1 MNFNFIYNRL
11 EFYTNKKLDINNRN
25 PQELIVLD
33 EFFERK
39 GAPKKYKFLLIIV
52 YQIKHKIQIMK
63 VRGFY
68 MKQYIVK

>member
-39 GAPKKYKFLLIIV
+39 GAPKKV
-52 YQIKHKIQIMK
+52 QISFNHCISN
-63 VRGFY
+63 
-68 MKQYIVK
+68 